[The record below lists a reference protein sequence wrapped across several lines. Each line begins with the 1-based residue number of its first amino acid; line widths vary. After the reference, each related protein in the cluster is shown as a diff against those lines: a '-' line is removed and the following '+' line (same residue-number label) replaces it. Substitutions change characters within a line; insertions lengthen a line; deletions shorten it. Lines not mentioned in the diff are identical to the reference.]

1 MLTRTQKEKQVS
13 ELRDKFA
20 RATSIFVA
28 DYRGLSVME
37 ANGLRERLW
46 GDGSGE
52 FEYRVAKNSLLRRA
66 TADSD
71 LSELSVHFEGPTAVA
86 ISYGDAVRLAK
97 TLVDYAKEHEVF
109 ELKGGYLDG
118 RMLDTQEVE
127 TLATLPTLET
137 LRGQMVGLLQASA
150 TKLARLLKEPGGQMA
165 RLVEARRAQLE

>member
-1 MLTRTQKEKQVS
+1 
-13 ELRDKFA
+13 
-20 RATSIFVA
+20 
-28 DYRGLSVME
+28 
-37 ANGLRERLW
+37 
-46 GDGSGE
+46 
-52 FEYRVAKNSLLRRA
+52 
-66 TADSD
+66 
-71 LSELSVHFEGPTAVA
+71 
-86 ISYGDAVRLAK
+86 LAK